1 MVASQTALLV
11 IDVQAGLFA
20 GDRRVYDGDG
30 LVQRINAVIAQ
41 ARQASVPVVF
51 IQDKDVGPLDS
62 PEWRLHPALQSKSDD
77 LTIHKAYGDSFYHTA
92 LQAELAA
99 RSTQRLIVVGCK
111 TDACVDA
118 TCRRAISLGYD
129 VTLVAD
135 GHSTSDNQFL
145 TAPQSIAYYNV
156 ILDELGLEDGF
167 GNGEHSISVQPIG
180 ELIF

>member
-1 MVASQTALLV
+1 MVIRSTTP
-11 IDVQAGLFA
+11 
-20 GDRRVYDGDG
+20 RSRP
-30 LVQRINAVIAQ
+30 NW
-41 ARQASVPVVF
+41 P
-51 IQDKDVGPLDS
+51 
-62 PEWRLHPALQSKSDD
+62 
-77 LTIHKAYGDSFYHTA
+77 
-92 LQAELAA
+92 

-167 GNGEHSISVQPIG
+167 GNGEHSISVQPMG
-180 ELIF
+180 ELVF